1 MEHLLWALPAISAT
15 LLFAIVPRR
24 LSASAYFAAAA
35 LGTILVWLSNSLPV
49 SALTTATAAILTAI
63 LIMFRVTNRKTTL
76 TLMVAFAGVPLTMW
90 WLYLPALAGWAL
102 FAAYRIRKHAG
113 GDYVKFL
120 AFETVS
126 TVVGVGKLLRPDT
139 DRLPLPGS
147 SPSSGE
153 VDASEAR
160 EQTGVGKV
168 ASEEYPFLLGFA
180 IATGLVWAAAF
191 TAGLLMR

>member
-15 LLFAIVPRR
+15 LLFAIITRR
-24 LSASAYFAAAA
+24 LPASAYFAAAA

-49 SALTTATAAILTAI
+49 SALTTVTAAILTAI

-76 TLMVAFAGVPLTMW
+76 TLMMAFAGVPLTMW

-102 FAAYRIRKHAG
+102 FASYRIRKHAG

-126 TVVGVGKLLRPDT
+126 TVGGVGKLLRPEV
-139 DRLPLPGS
+139 DRLPLPQHTPELSDTG
-147 SPSSGE
+147 
-153 VDASEAR
+153 ASEPR
-160 EQTGVGKV
+160 DQTGAEKA
-168 ASEEYPFLLGFA
+168 ASEKYPFLLGFA
-180 IATGLVWAAAF
+180 LATGMVWAVAFAAN
-191 TAGLLMR
+191 LLMG